1 VKRNWNSTLWV
12 GFSLVLVGIFSY
24 PLFFARFPITRDFP
38 WANLALIALAVLLL
52 GVGMRRAF
60 RQPDSYRGKI
70 SGSILSVLTVLLVGF
85 FLVEIF
91 HETKEISASHG
102 APKVGEIAPD
112 FTLSDSQGN
121 PVTLS
126 AMLNSSFVPNGSSSA
141 AAASSSAKTAGTVLI
156 FYRGYW

>member
-1 VKRNWNSTLWV
+1 MKRNWNLTLWV
-12 GFSLVLVGIFSY
+12 GFVLVLVGIFSY

-38 WANLALIALAVLLL
+38 WANLALIALALFLL

-91 HETKEISASHG
+91 HETKEISPSQG

-112 FTLSDSQGN
+112 FTLPDSQGN

>member
-1 VKRNWNSTLWV
+1 MKRNWNSILWI
-12 GFSLVLVGIFSY
+12 GFFLVLAGMFSY
-24 PLFFARFPITRDFP
+24 PLFFARFPVTRDFP
-38 WANLALIALAVLLL
+38 WANLALIAFAVLLL

-60 RQPDSYRGKI
+60 GQPDSYRGKI

-91 HETKEISASHG
+91 HGTKETAASHG

-112 FTLSDSQGN
+112 FTLPDSQGN
-121 PVTLS
+121 LMTLS
-126 AMLNSSFVPNGSSSA
+126 AVLNSSFAPNGSSSA
-141 AAASSSAKTAGTVLI
+141 AADTGSAKTAGTVLI